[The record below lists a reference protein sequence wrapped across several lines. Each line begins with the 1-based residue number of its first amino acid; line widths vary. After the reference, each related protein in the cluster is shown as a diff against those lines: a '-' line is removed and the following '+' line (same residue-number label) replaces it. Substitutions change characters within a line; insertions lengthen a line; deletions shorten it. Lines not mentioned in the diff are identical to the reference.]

1 MEFTEFAGNKA
12 LQNKLRSDIS
22 SGTLPHS
29 IIIEGADGSGKSTI
43 ARHIALLLN
52 CKHSPELCYSC
63 DNCKKVLGKNH
74 ADVIYVNLPEGK
86 AQMGIESVRFM
97 KSDVYIMPNESDYK
111 IYIVESADKMTVEA
125 QNAFLKI
132 FEEPPSYAVFILL
145 CESADAL
152 LVTVRSRGTILRTE
166 RFDFDTIKNYLI
178 AENDRARELS
188 TTSPDALSLAVL
200 LSNGSIGKAIDNICG
215 ETAEQNLS
223 LYRNCAEFITLV
235 RKRSGAF
242 ELLSFIQSLGY
253 DRDTLAAFFT
263 MLQNAFSDI
272 IKSKLAQEFDPLFYL
287 YEDELALSAR
297 SFSNLFSLEMIE
309 IIEKY
314 RLSLSQNANLQTTIT
329 AYAYDV
335 FALRDKF

>member
-1 MEFTEFAGNKA
+1 MEFNEFIGNAA
-12 LQNKLRSDIS
+12 LKNKLRSDVE
-22 SGTLPHS
+22 SGTLPHA

-43 ARHIALLLN
+43 ARHIALMLN
-52 CKHSPELCYSC
+52 CKFSPEACCSC

-74 ADVIYVNLPEGK
+74 ADVIYVSLPEGK
-86 AQMGIESVRFM
+86 AQMGIESVRFIRN
-97 KSDVYIMPNESDYK
+97 DVYVMPNESDYK
-111 IYIVESADKMTVEA
+111 IYIIESADKMTVEA

-152 LVTVRSRGTILRTE
+152 LVTVRSRGTVLRTE
-166 RFDFDTIKNYLI
+166 RFDFETIRSYLVSQ
-178 AENDRARELS
+178 NDRARELAES
-188 TTSPDALSLAVL
+188 SPDALSLAVL

-215 ETAEQNLS
+215 ETAETNLS
-223 LYRNCAEFITLV
+223 LYQSCSDFISLV
-235 RKRSGAF
+235 RKRSRAY
-242 ELLSFIQSLGY
+242 ELLSYLQSLGY
-253 DRDTLAAFFT
+253 DRDTLNAFFS

-272 IKSKLAQEFDPLFYL
+272 VKSKLTQNYEPLFYL
-287 YEDELALSAR
+287 YEDELLSASA
-297 SFSNLFSLEMIE
+297 SFSNVFSLEMIE

-335 FALRDKF
+335 FSLRYKF

>member
-1 MEFTEFAGNKA
+1 MEFNEFTGNIA
-12 LQNKLRSDIS
+12 LRQKLRSDIKA
-22 SGTLPHS
+22 GTLPHA
-29 IIIEGADGSGKSTI
+29 IILEGADGSGKSTV

-52 CKHSPELCYSC
+52 CVNSPDVCYSC
-63 DNCKKVLGKNH
+63 EKCVKVLGKSH
-74 ADVIYVNLPEGK
+74 TDVIYVSLPDGK

-97 KSDVYIMPNESDYK
+97 KNDVYVMPNESDYK
-111 IYIVESADKMTVEA
+111 VYIIEAADKMTVEA

-152 LVTVRSRGTILRTE
+152 LVTVRSRGTVLHTE
-166 RFDFDTIKNYLI
+166 RFDYDTVRGYLVS
-178 AENDRARELS
+178 ANDRARELDVE
-188 TTSPDALSLAVL
+188 SPDALSLAVL

-223 LYRNCAEFITLV
+223 LYRSCNDFIALV

-242 ELLSFIQSLGY
+242 ELLSFMQSLNY
-253 DRDTLAAFFT
+253 DRNTLGVFFG

-272 IKSKLAQEFDPLFYL
+272 IKSKLTSEFEPLFYL
-287 YEDELALSAR
+287 HEDELMSASS
-297 SFSNLFSLEMIE
+297 SFSNLFSLEIVE

-314 RLSLSQNANLQTTIT
+314 RLSLSQNASLQTTIT